1 MRKSILMNGDYALDT
16 STVIKIFAQDKE
28 VLNKVEQCRKI
39 YIPST
44 VIGELYYGAYN
55 STKVKKNVKR
65 IEGLIETTPIL
76 DSNIVTA
83 KHYGLIKEELKI
95 KGTPIP
101 ENDIWIAAIANQ
113 FDLKLA
119 VRDNHFKYID
129 SLNYEER

>member
-1 MRKSILMNGDYALDT
+1 MNGDYALDT
-16 STVIKIFAQDKE
+16 SIVIKIFAEDKE
-28 VLNKVEQCRKI
+28 VMKKVEQCREV

-55 STKVKKNVKR
+55 STNLQKNVKR
-65 IEGLIETTPIL
+65 IEELIETTPIL

-83 KHYGLIKEELKI
+83 KQYGLIKKDLKI
-95 KGTPIP
+95 QGTPIP

-119 VRDNHFKYID
+119 GRDDHFKNIE
-129 SLNYEER
+129 SLNYEEW